1 MQTTAMKYQNYIESE
16 IERKVSAI
24 TSEIK
29 KQIVLEEYKDYIEAE
44 IEKRVKDYIKMIE
57 EKYEREISRL
67 KYENERLIEENNM
80 LYEIINSANIVS
92 RKQIG
97 YGKLE

>member
-29 KQIVLEEYKDYIEAE
+29 KQIVLEEYQDYIESE
-44 IEKRVKDYIKMIE
+44 IEKRVKDYIKIIE
-57 EKYEREISRL
+57 ERCEREILKL

>member
-24 TSEIK
+24 TSDIR
-29 KQIVLEEYKDYIEAE
+29 KQIVFEEYKDYIESE
-44 IEKRVKDYIKMIE
+44 IEKRVKDYIKMVE
-57 EKYEREISRL
+57 EWCEREISRL

-80 LYEIINSANIVS
+80 LYEIINSANIIN

-97 YGKLE
+97 YGKLD

>member
-1 MQTTAMKYQNYIESE
+1 MQAK
-16 IERKVSAI
+16 AI
-24 TSEIK
+24 ISEIK
-29 KQIVLEEYKDYIEAE
+29 KQIVLEEYQDYIEAE
-44 IEKRVKDYIKMIE
+44 IERRVQDYIRMIE
-57 EKYEREISRL
+57 ERCEREISRL

-80 LYEIINSANIVS
+80 LYEIINSANIVN